1 MQALNHAPSS
11 DANAGFVLRADAA
24 EASDTELVQRCLAG
38 QSAAW
43 SILVARYQRLV
54 YAIVTRMGLDEH
66 MAADV
71 FQTVF
76 VRLMRHM
83 PRIADPSRLQ
93 AWIVTTAKREG
104 LLQRKLAMRM
114 VSMSSDDDSDDW
126 DVADDAPI
134 PEAELEDLQQMN
146 RVREAMAR
154 LDDRSRRVLGL
165 LFREDGQTQPY
176 EAVALELGIPVG
188 SIGPTRARCLEKLRR
203 VLVSMESGAP
213 SAQRSS

>member
-1 MQALNHAPSS
+1 MQALNVASSS
-11 DANAGFVLRADAA
+11 DSHAGFGSRADAA
-24 EASDTELVQRCLAG
+24 AASDTELVAQCLAG

-104 LLQRKLAMRM
+104 LLQRKLAMRT
-114 VSMSSDDDSDDW
+114 VSMTGDDDSDDW
-126 DVADDAPI
+126 DVADDSPI
-134 PEAELEDLQQMN
+134 PEAELDNLQQMN
-146 RVREAMAR
+146 RVREAMDR

-176 EAVALELGIPVG
+176 EVVAQELGIPVG

-203 VLVSMESGAP
+203 VLATM
-213 SAQRSS
+213 